1 MDNTKNLDDYLAG
14 LGISEPGEAVLPAP
28 PQPLPPDEARTAEA
42 GDAELGPGEAFTAE
56 SGGQG
61 GAAPWSM
68 PSRRRTRASP
78 WPSALKTCSASS
90 MSTGVKS
97 SACVAW

>member
-42 GDAELGPGEAFTAE
+42 GDAELGPGEVSTAE

-61 GAAPWSM
+61 GAALWSM
-68 PSRRRTRASP
+68 PGTLGAQETLELFLGGLLSRVDP
-78 WPSALKTCSASS
+78 EL
-90 MSTGVKS
+90 
-97 SACVAW
+97 